1 MDSKRLFTLI
11 GLWMILSCI
20 LVDHAAEGFTLPR
33 PPPRRRRTR
42 HHKKHTGKQQS
53 LAMEMAKFTDRLLV
67 CMFGKSGSIE
77 VSG

>member
-20 LVDHAAEGFTLPR
+20 LVDHAAEGFII
-33 PPPRRRRTR
+33 RRRRIR
-42 HHKKHTGKQQS
+42 HRKKPTGKQ
-53 LAMEMAKFTDRLLV
+53 LAIEMAKFTHLLLV

>member
-20 LVDHAAEGFTLPR
+20 LVDHAAEGFIIH
-33 PPPRRRRTR
+33 RRRRRIR
-42 HHKKHTGKQQS
+42 HPKKPTGKQ
-53 LAMEMAKFTDRLLV
+53 LAMEMAKFTDLLLV